1 MTKPFEGVRVIDFTQ
16 VYAGPF
22 ASYQLALHGADVV
35 KVERPGGEE
44 FRFSAHAPE
53 WSARS
58 MGPMWVA
65 TNANKRNVA
74 LDLKK
79 PEAIAI
85 VKRLVKDA
93 DIVMENFRPGVMDRL
108 GIGYEALIEI
118 NPTLIYCAIS
128 GFGQDGPEKNTPA
141 YDGRI
146 QATSGIMSIT
156 GQAETGP
163 TRAGFAVCDAIGGM
177 TGAFAIS
184 SALFQ
189 RIRTGKPQL
198 IDVSMLDAALT
209 FLSPAVCEYTV
220 AGIEQVQMGNQ
231 AVSRKATADLYRV
244 RGGYMLLAVNS
255 EGQFQALAK
264 EIGREDILKDSRF
277 LDWNVRRENAEA
289 LREIVQEKL
298 LEEDVDTWQ
307 RRLDAVSAPAAK
319 IWRIDEVVNHPQ
331 LEHRDVLQTIET
343 DLGDLRLVGPGFK
356 LAHGGGEVSRAPAMP
371 GEHNTEI
378 LKEAGY
384 TADEINALR
393 AEGVFG

>member
-53 WSARS
+53 WSERS
-58 MGPMWVA
+58 MGPMWLAV
-65 TNANKRNVA
+65 NANKRNIA

-79 PEAIAI
+79 PEAVEI

-93 DIVMENFRPGVMDRL
+93 DIVMENYRPGVMDRL
-108 GIGYEALIEI
+108 GIGYDALTEV

-128 GFGQDGPEKNTPA
+128 GFGQEGPEKNTPA

-156 GQAETGP
+156 GHAETGP

-189 RIRTGKPQL
+189 RTRTGKPQF

-220 AGIEQVQMGNQ
+220 GGIEQAQMGNQ
-231 AVSRKATADLYRV
+231 AVSRKATADLFRV
-244 RGGYMLLAVNS
+244 KGGYMLLAVNS
-255 EGQFQALAK
+255 EGQFRALIK
-264 EIGREDILKDSRF
+264 EIGREDILDDPRF
-277 LDWNVRRENAEA
+277 LDWNTRRENAEG

-307 RRLDAVSAPAAK
+307 KRLDAVSAPAAK
-319 IWRIDEVVNHPQ
+319 IWRIDEVVDHPQ
-331 LEHRDVLQTIET
+331 LAHRDVMQTIET
-343 DLGDLRLVGPGFK
+343 SHGDMRLVGPGFK
-356 LAHGGGEVSRAPAMP
+356 LAHGGGEVSRAPALP
-371 GEHNTEI
+371 GEHN
-378 LKEAGY
+378 KEVLEDAGY
-384 TADEINALR
+384 TAAEIDTMLK
-393 AEGVFG
+393 EGVFG